1 MNVECLRSYL
11 VKDWRY
17 QNYRRGFMNASKK
30 NHMLVAMSGLPL
42 ASFLILMTAIKGDS
56 VLRIVL
62 ASVGFVGFVGLYV
75 ALLVA
80 SKRTP
85 SG

>member
-1 MNVECLRSYL
+1 MI
-11 VKDWRY
+11 
-17 QNYRRGFMNASKK
+17 ASKFK
-30 NHMLVAMSGLPL
+30 VPLVLNFAALF
-42 ASFLILMTAIKGDS
+42 ASFLVLMAAVKGDS

-62 ASVGFVGFVGLYV
+62 ASVGVVGFGGLYV

-85 SG
+85 SA